1 MLCYSSK
8 IYFYILQ
15 QSHNN
20 QFKEK
25 EKSDMTKQQTAKT
38 TTTETRNFTDL
49 LRQYEKEY
57 NNDKTSVTFSNVL
70 DELATAVAYSVIKK
84 CLDPQ
89 RKGRKD
95 GQVSNSGCNT
105 QLDEVKRSIYRDKNT
120 LANIDYSCKQAFVT
134 VYNEDGDRQTKTK
147 DSDYRYAYNKLSQQT
162 LGDGLDLVHV
172 AMVAL
177 LDESEKADRT
187 KENFLENTYN
197 VRRLKKKVWIKSED
211 SINGWETVET
221 SPIKEVYKAVR
232 REVANN
238 RSLNIDPSNGYLYLE
253 DLATDEESNEE
264 TTIYRRLNKFSDLA
278 GNVTDFNG
286 AVKFETVDA
295 NSVTDYDTMVEKL
308 ELTARQAK
316 ILELRMGGY
325 GYVAI
330 ATYLGVNEKSVRD
343 VLKTVQKKA
352 IEKLNLPEYLVKTLT
367 ETKQQTAKNKLTDE
381 DKKTIELLFA
391 DGHSMKFI
399 ADRFNV
405 SKMTVSRVI
414 NGRKDR

>member
-1 MLCYSSK
+1 
-8 IYFYILQ
+8 
-15 QSHNN
+15 
-20 QFKEK
+20 
-25 EKSDMTKQQTAKT
+25 MTKQQTAKT

-57 NNDKTSVTFSNVL
+57 NNDKTSVAFSNVL

-95 GQVSNSGCNT
+95 GEVSNSGCNT

-147 DSDYRYAYNKLSQQT
+147 DSDYRYAYNKLSQQA

-187 KENFLENTYN
+187 KENYLENTYG

-211 SINGWETVET
+211 SVNGWDTVET

-286 AVKFETVDA
+286 AVKF
-295 NSVTDYDTMVEKL
+295 
-308 ELTARQAK
+308 
-316 ILELRMGGY
+316 
-325 GYVAI
+325 
-330 ATYLGVNEKSVRD
+330 
-343 VLKTVQKKA
+343 
-352 IEKLNLPEYLVKTLT
+352 
-367 ETKQQTAKNKLTDE
+367 
-381 DKKTIELLFA
+381 
-391 DGHSMKFI
+391 
-399 ADRFNV
+399 
-405 SKMTVSRVI
+405 
-414 NGRKDR
+414 

>member
-1 MLCYSSK
+1 
-8 IYFYILQ
+8 
-15 QSHNN
+15 
-20 QFKEK
+20 
-25 EKSDMTKQQTAKT
+25 MTKQQAAKT

-57 NNDKTSVTFSNVL
+57 NNDKTSVAFSNVL

-95 GQVSNSGCNT
+95 GEVSNSGCNA

-120 LANIDYSCKQAFVT
+120 LKNIDYSCKEAYIT
-134 VYNEDGDRQTKTK
+134 TYNEDGDRVTKTK
-147 DSDYRYAYNKLSQQT
+147 DSDYRHAYNKLTQQT

-187 KENFLENTYN
+187 KENFLENTYKA
-197 VRRLKKKVWIKSED
+197 RRLKKKVWIKSAD
-211 SINGWETVET
+211 SVNGWETVET

-232 REVANN
+232 REVSNS

-278 GNVTDFNG
+278 GNVTDYNG
-286 AVKFETVDA
+286 AVTFETVDSA
-295 NSVTDYDTMVEKL
+295 SVDKYENMVDAL

-316 ILELRMGGY
+316 VLELRMGGY
-325 GYVAI
+325 GCVAI
-330 ATYLGVNEKSVRD
+330 GTYLGVKEESVIS
-343 VLKTVQKKA
+343 VLKTIQKKA
-352 IEKLNLPEYLVKTLT
+352 IVKLELPSYLVKALT
-367 ETKQQTAKNKLTDE
+367 ETPTTAKKKLTDE
-381 DKKTIELLFA
+381 DKKTIALLFA
-391 DGHSMKFI
+391 NGHSMKFI

-405 SKMTVSRVI
+405 GKTTVARIVT
-414 NGRKDR
+414 GKKYK

>member
-1 MLCYSSK
+1 
-8 IYFYILQ
+8 
-15 QSHNN
+15 
-20 QFKEK
+20 
-25 EKSDMTKQQTAKT
+25 MTKQQTTKT

-57 NNDKTSVTFSNVL
+57 NNDKTSVAFSNVL

-120 LANIDYSCKQAFVT
+120 LANIDYSCKQAFTT

-187 KENFLENTYN
+187 RENFLENTYE
-197 VRRLKKKVWIKSED
+197 VRRLKKKVWIQSAD
-211 SINGWETVET
+211 SVNGWETVET
-221 SPIKEVYKAVR
+221 SPIREVYKAVR
-232 REVANN
+232 REVANS

-264 TTIYRRLNKFSDLA
+264 ATIYRRLNKFSDLA
-278 GNVTDFNG
+278 GNVTDYNG
-286 AVKFETVDA
+286 AVTFETVDSA
-295 NSVTDYDTMVEKL
+295 SVDKYENMVDAL

-316 ILELRMGGY
+316 VLELRMGGY
-325 GYVAI
+325 GCVAI
-330 ATYLGVNEKSVRD
+330 GTYLGVREESVIS
-343 VLKTVQKKA
+343 VLKTIQKKA
-352 IEKLNLPEYLVKTLT
+352 IEKLELPNYLVKALT
-367 ETKQQTAKNKLTDE
+367 ETPTTAKKKLTDE
-381 DKKTIELLFA
+381 DKKMIALLFA

-405 SKMTVSRVI
+405 GKTTVARIVT
-414 NGRKDR
+414 GKKYK

>member
-1 MLCYSSK
+1 
-8 IYFYILQ
+8 
-15 QSHNN
+15 
-20 QFKEK
+20 
-25 EKSDMTKQQTAKT
+25 MTKQQTAKT

-57 NNDKTSVTFSNVL
+57 NNDKTSVAFSNVL

-95 GQVSNSGCNT
+95 GEVSNSGCNT

-264 TTIYRRLNKFSDLA
+264 TTICRRLNKFSDLA

>member
-1 MLCYSSK
+1 
-8 IYFYILQ
+8 
-15 QSHNN
+15 
-20 QFKEK
+20 
-25 EKSDMTKQQTAKT
+25 MTKQQTAKT

-57 NNDKTSVTFSNVL
+57 NNDKTSVAFSNVL

-120 LANIDYSCKQAFVT
+120 LANIDYSCKQAFTT

-187 KENFLENTYN
+187 KANYLENTYE
-197 VRRLKKKVWIKSED
+197 VRRLKKKIWIKSAD
-211 SINGWETVET
+211 SVNGWETVET

-232 REVANN
+232 REIANS

-253 DLATDEESNEE
+253 DLAKDEESNEE
-264 TTIYRRLNKFSDLA
+264 TTVYRRLNKYTDLA

-286 AVKFETVDA
+286 AVKFETVDSG
-295 NSVTDYDTMVEKL
+295 SVADYDKMTEAL
-308 ELTARQAK
+308 ELTARQAQV
-316 ILELRMGGY
+316 LQLRMSGY
-325 GYVAI
+325 GCVAI
-330 ATYLGVNEKSVRD
+330 GTYLGVKEESVRS
-343 VLKTVQKKA
+343 VLQTIQKKA
-352 IEKLNLPEYLVKTLT
+352 VEKLSLPSYLVNAMTAPTPTAPKSKLT
-367 ETKQQTAKNKLTDE
+367 EA
-381 DKKTIELLFA
+381 DKDNIRKMIA
-391 DGHSMKFI
+391 DGHSMKFV
-399 ADRFNV
+399 ADAYNV
-405 SKMTVSRVI
+405 SKMTVSRIV

>member
-1 MLCYSSK
+1 
-8 IYFYILQ
+8 
-15 QSHNN
+15 
-20 QFKEK
+20 
-25 EKSDMTKQQTAKT
+25 MTKQQTAKT

-57 NNDKTSVTFSNVL
+57 NNDKTSVAFSNVL

-95 GQVSNSGCNT
+95 GEVSNSGCNT

-120 LANIDYSCKQAFVT
+120 LANIDYSCKQAFTT

-187 KENFLENTYN
+187 RENFLENTYE
-197 VRRLKKKVWIKSED
+197 VRRLKKKVWIKSAD
-211 SINGWETVET
+211 SVNGWETVDT
-221 SPIKEVYKAVR
+221 SPIREVYKAVR
-232 REVANN
+232 REVANS

-264 TTIYRRLNKFSDLA
+264 ATIYRRLNKFSDLA
-278 GNVTDFNG
+278 GNVTDYNG
-286 AVKFETVDA
+286 AVTFETVDSA
-295 NSVTDYDTMVEKL
+295 SVDKYENMVDAL

-316 ILELRMGGY
+316 VLELRMGGY

-352 IEKLNLPEYLVKTLT
+352 IEKLNLPEYLVKALT

-381 DKKTIELLFA
+381 DKKTIELLFV

>member
-1 MLCYSSK
+1 
-8 IYFYILQ
+8 
-15 QSHNN
+15 
-20 QFKEK
+20 
-25 EKSDMTKQQTAKT
+25 MTKQQTAKT

-57 NNDKTSVTFSNVL
+57 NNDKTSVAFSNVL
-70 DELATAVAYSVIKK
+70 DKLATAVAYSVIKK

-120 LANIDYSCKQAFVT
+120 LANIDYSCKQAFTT

-187 KENFLENTYN
+187 KANFLENTYE
-197 VRRLKKKVWIKSED
+197 VRRLKKKVWIKSAD
-211 SINGWETVET
+211 SVNGWETVKT
-221 SPIKEVYKAVR
+221 SPIREVYKAVR
-232 REVANN
+232 REVANS

-278 GNVTDFNG
+278 GNVTDYNG
-286 AVKFETVDA
+286 AVTFETVDSA
-295 NSVTDYDTMVEKL
+295 SVDKYENMVDAL

-316 ILELRMGGY
+316 VLEMRMGGY
-325 GYVAI
+325 GCVAI
-330 ATYLGVNEKSVRD
+330 GTYLGVKEESVMS
-343 VLKTVQKKA
+343 VLKTIQKKA
-352 IEKLNLPEYLVKTLT
+352 IEKLELPNYLVKALT
-367 ETKQQTAKNKLTDE
+367 ETPTTAKKKLTDE
-381 DKKTIELLFA
+381 DKKTIALLFA

-405 SKMTVSRVI
+405 GKTTVARIVT
-414 NGRKDR
+414 GKKYK

>member
-1 MLCYSSK
+1 
-8 IYFYILQ
+8 
-15 QSHNN
+15 
-20 QFKEK
+20 
-25 EKSDMTKQQTAKT
+25 MTKQQTAKT

-57 NNDKTSVTFSNVL
+57 NNDKTSVAFSNVL

-120 LANIDYSCKQAFVT
+120 LANIDYSCKQAFTT
-134 VYNEDGDRQTKTK
+134 VCNEDGDRQTKTK

-187 KENFLENTYN
+187 RENFLENTYE
-197 VRRLKKKVWIKSED
+197 VRRLKKKVWVKSAD
-211 SINGWETVET
+211 SVNGWETVET
-221 SPIKEVYKAVR
+221 SPIREVYKAVR
-232 REVANN
+232 REVANS

-253 DLATDEESNEE
+253 DLAADEESNEE
-264 TTIYRRLNKFSDLA
+264 TTIYKRLNKFSDLA
-278 GNVTDFNG
+278 GNVTDYNG
-286 AVKFETVDA
+286 AVTFETVDSA
-295 NSVTDYDTMVEKL
+295 SVDKYENMVDAL

-316 ILELRMGGY
+316 VLELRMGGY
-325 GYVAI
+325 GCVAI
-330 ATYLGVNEKSVRD
+330 GTYLGVKEESVMS
-343 VLKTVQKKA
+343 VLKTIQKKA
-352 IEKLNLPEYLVKTLT
+352 IEKLELPNYLVKALT
-367 ETKQQTAKNKLTDE
+367 ETPTTAKKKLTDE
-381 DKKTIELLFA
+381 DKKTIALLFA

-405 SKMTVSRVI
+405 GKTTVARIVT
-414 NGRKDR
+414 GKKYK

>member
-1 MLCYSSK
+1 
-8 IYFYILQ
+8 
-15 QSHNN
+15 
-20 QFKEK
+20 
-25 EKSDMTKQQTAKT
+25 MTKQQTAKT

-57 NNDKTSVTFSNVL
+57 NNDKTSVAFSNVL

-89 RKGRKD
+89 QKGRKD

-162 LGDGLDLVHV
+162 LGDGLDIVHV

-352 IEKLNLPEYLVKTLT
+352 IEKLNLPEYLVKALT

>member
-1 MLCYSSK
+1 
-8 IYFYILQ
+8 
-15 QSHNN
+15 
-20 QFKEK
+20 
-25 EKSDMTKQQTAKT
+25 MTKQQTAKT

-57 NNDKTSVTFSNVL
+57 NNDKTSVAFSNVL

-105 QLDEVKRSIYRDKNT
+105 QLEEVKRSIYRDKNT
-120 LANIDYSCKQAFVT
+120 LANIDYSCTQAFTT
-134 VYNEDGDRQTKTK
+134 VYNEEGDRQTKTK

-162 LGDGLDLVHV
+162 LGDGLDFVHV

-187 KENFLENTYN
+187 RENFLENTCE
-197 VRRLKKKVWIKSED
+197 VRRLKKKVWIKSAD
-211 SINGWETVET
+211 SVNGWETVET
-221 SPIKEVYKAVR
+221 SPIREVYKAVR
-232 REVANN
+232 REVANS

-253 DLATDEESNEE
+253 DLATDEESSEE

-278 GNVTDFNG
+278 GNVTDYNG
-286 AVKFETVDA
+286 AVTFETVDSA
-295 NSVTDYDTMVEKL
+295 SVDKYENMVDAL

-316 ILELRMGGY
+316 VLELRMGGY
-325 GYVAI
+325 GCVAI
-330 ATYLGVNEKSVRD
+330 GTYLGVKEESVMS
-343 VLKTVQKKA
+343 VLKTIQKKA
-352 IEKLNLPEYLVKTLT
+352 IEKLELPNYLVKALT
-367 ETKQQTAKNKLTDE
+367 ETPTTAKKKLTDE
-381 DKKTIELLFA
+381 DKKTIALLFA

-405 SKMTVSRVI
+405 GKTTVARIVT
-414 NGRKDR
+414 GKKYK

>member
-1 MLCYSSK
+1 
-8 IYFYILQ
+8 
-15 QSHNN
+15 
-20 QFKEK
+20 
-25 EKSDMTKQQTAKT
+25 MTKQQTANT

-57 NNDKTSVTFSNVL
+57 NNDKTSVAFSNVL

-120 LANIDYSCKQAFVT
+120 LKNIDYSRKEAYIT
-134 VYNEDGDRQTKTK
+134 TYNEDGDRVTKTK
-147 DSDYRYAYNKLSQQT
+147 DSDYRYAYNKLTQQT
-162 LGDGLDLVHV
+162 IGDGLDLVHV

-187 KENFLENTYN
+187 KENYLENTYE

-211 SINGWETVET
+211 SVNGWETVET
-221 SPIKEVYKAVR
+221 SPIREVYKAVR

-278 GNVTDFNG
+278 GNVTDYNG
-286 AVKFETVDA
+286 AVTFETVDA
-295 NSVTDYDTMVEKL
+295 NSVNDYDAMVEKL

-352 IEKLNLPEYLVKTLT
+352 IEKLNLPEYLVKALT

-381 DKKTIELLFA
+381 DKKTIELLFV

>member
-1 MLCYSSK
+1 
-8 IYFYILQ
+8 
-15 QSHNN
+15 
-20 QFKEK
+20 
-25 EKSDMTKQQTAKT
+25 MTKQQTAKT

-57 NNDKTSVTFSNVL
+57 NNDKTSVAFSNVL

-89 RKGRKD
+89 QKGRKD

-105 QLDEVKRSIYRDKNT
+105 QLDEVKRSIYRDKNI

-177 LDESEKADRT
+177 LDESEKADCT

>member
-1 MLCYSSK
+1 
-8 IYFYILQ
+8 
-15 QSHNN
+15 
-20 QFKEK
+20 
-25 EKSDMTKQQTAKT
+25 MTKQQTAKT

-57 NNDKTSVTFSNVL
+57 NNDKTSVAFSNVL

-89 RKGRKD
+89 QKGRKD

-120 LANIDYSCKQAFVT
+120 LKNIDYSCKEAYIT
-134 VYNEDGDRQTKTK
+134 TYNEGGDRVTKTK
-147 DSDYRYAYNKLSQQT
+147 DSDYRHAYNKLTQQT

-187 KENFLENTYN
+187 KENYLENTYE
-197 VRRLKKKVWIKSED
+197 VRRLKKKVWIKSAD
-211 SINGWETVET
+211 SVNGWETVET

-232 REVANN
+232 REVSNS

-278 GNVTDFNG
+278 GNVTDYNG
-286 AVKFETVDA
+286 AVTFETVDSA
-295 NSVTDYDTMVEKL
+295 SVDKYENMVDAL

-316 ILELRMGGY
+316 VLELRMGGY
-325 GYVAI
+325 GCVAI
-330 ATYLGVNEKSVRD
+330 GTYLGVKEESVMS
-343 VLKTVQKKA
+343 VLKTIQKKA
-352 IEKLNLPEYLVKTLT
+352 IEKLELPSYLVKALT
-367 ETKQQTAKNKLTDE
+367 ETPTTAKKKLTDE
-381 DKKTIELLFA
+381 DKKTIALLFA

-405 SKMTVSRVI
+405 GKTTVARIVT
-414 NGRKDR
+414 GKKYK

>member
-1 MLCYSSK
+1 
-8 IYFYILQ
+8 
-15 QSHNN
+15 
-20 QFKEK
+20 
-25 EKSDMTKQQTAKT
+25 MTKQQTAKT

-57 NNDKTSVTFSNVL
+57 NNDKTSVAFSNVL

-120 LANIDYSCKQAFVT
+120 LANIDYSCTQAFTT

-177 LDESEKADRT
+177 LDESEKVDRT
-187 KENFLENTYN
+187 RKNFLENTYE
-197 VRRLKKKVWIKSED
+197 VRRLKKKVWIKSAD
-211 SINGWETVET
+211 SVNGWETVET
-221 SPIKEVYKAVR
+221 SPIREAYKAVR
-232 REVANN
+232 REVANS
-238 RSLNIDPSNGYLYLE
+238 RSLNIDSSNGYLYLE

-278 GNVTDFNG
+278 GNVTDYNG
-286 AVKFETVDA
+286 AVTFETVDSA
-295 NSVTDYDTMVEKL
+295 SVDKYENMVDAL

-316 ILELRMGGY
+316 VLELRMGGY
-325 GYVAI
+325 GCVAI
-330 ATYLGVNEKSVRD
+330 GTYLGVKEESIMS
-343 VLKTVQKKA
+343 VLKTIQKKA
-352 IEKLNLPEYLVKTLT
+352 IEKLELPNYLVKALT
-367 ETKQQTAKNKLTDE
+367 ETPTTAKKKLTDE
-381 DKKTIELLFA
+381 DKKTIALLFA

-405 SKMTVSRVI
+405 GKTTVARIVT
-414 NGRKDR
+414 GKKYK

>member
-1 MLCYSSK
+1 
-8 IYFYILQ
+8 
-15 QSHNN
+15 
-20 QFKEK
+20 
-25 EKSDMTKQQTAKT
+25 MTKQQTAKT

-57 NNDKTSVTFSNVL
+57 NNDKKSVVFSNVL

-95 GQVSNSGCNT
+95 GEVSNSGCNA
-105 QLDEVKRSIYRDKNT
+105 QLYEVKRSIYRDKNT
-120 LANIDYSCKQAFVT
+120 LENIDYSCKEAYIT
-134 VYNEDGDRQTKTK
+134 TYNEDGDRVTKTK
-147 DSDYRYAYNKLSQQT
+147 DSDYRYAYNKLTQQT
-162 LGDGLDLVHV
+162 IGDGLDLVHV

-187 KENFLENTYN
+187 KENFLENTYK
-197 VRRLKKKVWIKSED
+197 VRRLKKKVWIKSAD
-211 SINGWETVET
+211 SVNGWETVET

-232 REVANN
+232 REVSNS

-278 GNVTDFNG
+278 GNVTDYNG
-286 AVKFETVDA
+286 AVTFETVDSA
-295 NSVTDYDTMVEKL
+295 SVDKYENMVDAL

-316 ILELRMGGY
+316 VLELRMGGY
-325 GYVAI
+325 GCVAI
-330 ATYLGVNEKSVRD
+330 GTYLGVKEESVMS
-343 VLKTVQKKA
+343 VLKTIQKKA
-352 IEKLNLPEYLVKTLT
+352 IEKLELPSYLVKALT
-367 ETKQQTAKNKLTDE
+367 ETPTTAKKKLTDE
-381 DKKTIELLFA
+381 DKKTIALLFA

-405 SKMTVSRVI
+405 GKTTVARIVT
-414 NGRKDR
+414 GKKYK

>member
-1 MLCYSSK
+1 
-8 IYFYILQ
+8 
-15 QSHNN
+15 
-20 QFKEK
+20 
-25 EKSDMTKQQTAKT
+25 MTKQQTAKT
-38 TTTETRNFTDL
+38 TTTEKRNFTDL

-57 NNDKTSVTFSNVL
+57 NNDKTSVALSNVL

-120 LANIDYSCKQAFVT
+120 LANIEYSCKQAFVT
-134 VYNEDGDRQTKTK
+134 VYNEYGDRQTKTK
-147 DSDYRYAYNKLSQQT
+147 DSDYRHAYNKLTQQT

-187 KENFLENTYN
+187 KENFLENTYEA
-197 VRRLKKKVWIKSED
+197 RRLKKKVWIKSAD
-211 SINGWETVET
+211 SVNGWETVET

-232 REVANN
+232 REVSNS

-278 GNVTDFNG
+278 GNVTDYNG
-286 AVKFETVDA
+286 AVTFETVDSA
-295 NSVTDYDTMVEKL
+295 SVDKYENMVDAL

-316 ILELRMGGY
+316 VLELRMGGY
-325 GYVAI
+325 GCVAI
-330 ATYLGVNEKSVRD
+330 GTYLGVKEESVMS
-343 VLKTVQKKA
+343 VLKTIQKKA
-352 IEKLNLPEYLVKTLT
+352 IEKLELPSYLVKALT
-367 ETKQQTAKNKLTDE
+367 ATPTTAKKKLTDE
-381 DKKTIELLFA
+381 DKKTIALLFA

-405 SKMTVSRVI
+405 GKTTVARIVT
-414 NGRKDR
+414 GKKYK

>member
-1 MLCYSSK
+1 
-8 IYFYILQ
+8 
-15 QSHNN
+15 
-20 QFKEK
+20 
-25 EKSDMTKQQTAKT
+25 MTKQQTAKT

-57 NNDKTSVTFSNVL
+57 NNDKTSVAFSNVL

-120 LANIDYSCKQAFVT
+120 LANIDYSCTQAFTT

-172 AMVAL
+172 AIVAL

-187 KENFLENTYN
+187 KENFLENTHE
-197 VRRLKKKVWIKSED
+197 VRRLKKKVWIKSAD
-211 SINGWETVET
+211 SVNGWETVET
-221 SPIKEVYKAVR
+221 SPIREVYKAVR
-232 REVANN
+232 REVANS

-253 DLATDEESNEE
+253 DLATDEESSEE

-278 GNVTDFNG
+278 GNVTDYNG
-286 AVKFETVDA
+286 AVTFETVDSA
-295 NSVTDYDTMVEKL
+295 SVDEYENMVDAL

-316 ILELRMGGY
+316 VLELRMGGY
-325 GYVAI
+325 GCVAI
-330 ATYLGVNEKSVRD
+330 GTYLGVKGESVIS
-343 VLKTVQKKA
+343 VLKTIQKKA
-352 IEKLNLPEYLVKTLT
+352 IDKLELPNYLVKALT
-367 ETKQQTAKNKLTDE
+367 ETPTTAKKKLTDE
-381 DKKTIELLFA
+381 DKKTIALLFA

-405 SKMTVSRVI
+405 GKTTVARIVT
-414 NGRKDR
+414 GKKYK

>member
-1 MLCYSSK
+1 
-8 IYFYILQ
+8 
-15 QSHNN
+15 
-20 QFKEK
+20 
-25 EKSDMTKQQTAKT
+25 MTKQQTAKT

-57 NNDKTSVTFSNVL
+57 NNDKTSVAFSNVL

-120 LANIDYSCKQAFVT
+120 LANIDYSCKQAFTT
-134 VYNEDGDRQTKTK
+134 VCNEDGDRQTKTK

-187 KENFLENTYN
+187 RENFLENTYE
-197 VRRLKKKVWIKSED
+197 VRRLKKKVWIKSAD

-221 SPIKEVYKAVR
+221 SPIREVYKAVR
-232 REVANN
+232 REVANS

-253 DLATDEESNEE
+253 DLAADEESNEE
-264 TTIYRRLNKFSDLA
+264 TTIYKRLNKFSDLA
-278 GNVTDFNG
+278 GNVTDYNG
-286 AVKFETVDA
+286 AVTFETVDSA
-295 NSVTDYDTMVEKL
+295 SVDKYENMVDAL

-316 ILELRMGGY
+316 VLELRMGGY
-325 GYVAI
+325 GCVAI
-330 ATYLGVNEKSVRD
+330 GTYLGVKEESVMS
-343 VLKTVQKKA
+343 VLKTIQKKA
-352 IEKLNLPEYLVKTLT
+352 IEKLELPNYLVKALT
-367 ETKQQTAKNKLTDE
+367 ETPTTAKKKLTDE
-381 DKKTIELLFA
+381 DKKTIALLFA

-405 SKMTVSRVI
+405 GKTTVARIVT
-414 NGRKDR
+414 GKKYK

>member
-1 MLCYSSK
+1 
-8 IYFYILQ
+8 
-15 QSHNN
+15 
-20 QFKEK
+20 
-25 EKSDMTKQQTAKT
+25 MTKHQTAKT

-57 NNDKTSVTFSNVL
+57 NNDKTSVVFSNVL

-172 AMVAL
+172 AIVAL

-187 KENFLENTYN
+187 RENFLENTYE
-197 VRRLKKKVWIKSED
+197 VRRLKKKVWIKSAD
-211 SINGWETVET
+211 SVNGWETVET
-221 SPIKEVYKAVR
+221 SPIREAYKAVR
-232 REVANN
+232 REVANS

-278 GNVTDFNG
+278 GNVTDYNG
-286 AVKFETVDA
+286 AVTFETVDSA
-295 NSVTDYDTMVEKL
+295 SVDKYENMVDAL

-325 GYVAI
+325 GCVAI
-330 ATYLGVNEKSVRD
+330 GTYLGVKEESVIS
-343 VLKTVQKKA
+343 VLKTIQKKA
-352 IEKLNLPEYLVKTLT
+352 IEKLELPNYLVKALT
-367 ETKQQTAKNKLTDE
+367 ETPTTAKKKLTDE

-405 SKMTVSRVI
+405 GKTTVARIVT
-414 NGRKDR
+414 GKKYK

>member
-1 MLCYSSK
+1 M
-8 IYFYILQ
+8 
-15 QSHNN
+15 
-20 QFKEK
+20 
-25 EKSDMTKQQTAKT
+25 
-38 TTTETRNFTDL
+38 
-49 LRQYEKEY
+49 
-57 NNDKTSVTFSNVL
+57 

-120 LANIDYSCKQAFVT
+120 LANIDYSCTQAFTT

-187 KENFLENTYN
+187 RENFLENTYE
-197 VRRLKKKVWIKSED
+197 VRRLKKKVWIKSAD
-211 SINGWETVET
+211 SVNGWETVET
-221 SPIKEVYKAVR
+221 SPIREVYKAVR
-232 REVANN
+232 REVANS

-253 DLATDEESNEE
+253 ELATDEESNEE
-264 TTIYRRLNKFSDLA
+264 ATIYRRLNKFSDLA
-278 GNVTDFNG
+278 GNVTDYNG
-286 AVKFETVDA
+286 AVTFETVDSA
-295 NSVTDYDTMVEKL
+295 SVDKYENMVDAL

-316 ILELRMGGY
+316 VLELRMGGY
-325 GYVAI
+325 GCVAI
-330 ATYLGVNEKSVRD
+330 GTYLGVKEESVMS
-343 VLKTVQKKA
+343 VLKTIQKKA
-352 IEKLNLPEYLVKTLT
+352 IEKLELPNYLVKALT
-367 ETKQQTAKNKLTDE
+367 ETPTTAKKKLTDE
-381 DKKTIELLFA
+381 DKKTIALLFA
-391 DGHSMKFI
+391 NGHSMKFI

-405 SKMTVSRVI
+405 GKTTVARIVT
-414 NGRKDR
+414 GKKYK

>member
-1 MLCYSSK
+1 
-8 IYFYILQ
+8 
-15 QSHNN
+15 
-20 QFKEK
+20 
-25 EKSDMTKQQTAKT
+25 MTKQQTAKT

-57 NNDKTSVTFSNVL
+57 NNDKTSVAFSNVL

-120 LANIDYSCKQAFVT
+120 LANIDYSCKQSFVT

-162 LGDGLDLVHV
+162 LGDGLDIVHV

-211 SINGWETVET
+211 STNGWETVET

-352 IEKLNLPEYLVKTLT
+352 IEKLNLPEYLVKALT

>member
-1 MLCYSSK
+1 
-8 IYFYILQ
+8 
-15 QSHNN
+15 
-20 QFKEK
+20 
-25 EKSDMTKQQTAKT
+25 MTKQQTAKT

-57 NNDKTSVTFSNVL
+57 NNDKTSVAFSNVL

-197 VRRLKKKVWIKSED
+197 VRRLKKKVWIKSDD

-232 REVANN
+232 REVSNN

-352 IEKLNLPEYLVKTLT
+352 IEKLNLPKYLVKALT

>member
-1 MLCYSSK
+1 
-8 IYFYILQ
+8 
-15 QSHNN
+15 
-20 QFKEK
+20 
-25 EKSDMTKQQTAKT
+25 MTKQQTAKT
-38 TTTETRNFTDL
+38 TATETRNFTDL

-57 NNDKTSVTFSNVL
+57 NNDRTSVAFSNVL

-120 LANIDYSCKQAFVT
+120 LANIDYSCKQAFAT
-134 VYNEDGDRQTKTK
+134 VYNEDGDRQTKTR

-162 LGDGLDLVHV
+162 IGDGLDLVHV
-172 AMVAL
+172 AMIAL

-187 KENFLENTYN
+187 RENFLENTYE
-197 VRRLKKKVWIKSED
+197 VRRLKKKVWIKSAD
-211 SINGWETVET
+211 SVNGWETVET
-221 SPIKEVYKAVR
+221 SPIREVYKAVR
-232 REVANN
+232 REVANS

-264 TTIYRRLNKFSDLA
+264 ATIYRRLNKFSDLA
-278 GNVTDFNG
+278 GNVTDYNG
-286 AVKFETVDA
+286 AVTFETVDSA
-295 NSVTDYDTMVEKL
+295 SVDKYENMIDAL

-316 ILELRMGGY
+316 VLELRMGGY
-325 GYVAI
+325 GCVAI
-330 ATYLGVNEKSVRD
+330 GTYLGVREESVMS
-343 VLKTVQKKA
+343 VLKTIQKKA
-352 IEKLNLPEYLVKTLT
+352 IEKLELPNYLVKALT
-367 ETKQQTAKNKLTDE
+367 ETPTTAKKKLTDE
-381 DKKTIELLFA
+381 DKKTIALLFA

-405 SKMTVSRVI
+405 GKTTVARIVT
-414 NGRKDR
+414 GKKYK

>member
-1 MLCYSSK
+1 M
-8 IYFYILQ
+8 I
-15 QSHNN
+15 
-20 QFKEK
+20 
-25 EKSDMTKQQTAKT
+25 KQQTAKT

-57 NNDKTSVTFSNVL
+57 NNDKTSVAFSNVL

-89 RKGRKD
+89 RKGRTP
-95 GQVSNSGCNT
+95 GEVSNSGCNT

-187 KENFLENTYN
+187 KENYLENTYEI
-197 VRRLKKKVWIKSED
+197 RRLKKKVWIKSED
-211 SINGWETVET
+211 SVNGWETVET

-264 TTIYRRLNKFSDLA
+264 TIIYRRLNKFSDLA

-295 NSVTDYDTMVEKL
+295 NSVTDYDTMVEEL
-308 ELTARQAK
+308 ELTARQTK

-352 IEKLNLPEYLVKTLT
+352 IEKLNLPEYLVKALT

>member
-1 MLCYSSK
+1 
-8 IYFYILQ
+8 
-15 QSHNN
+15 
-20 QFKEK
+20 
-25 EKSDMTKQQTAKT
+25 MTKQQTAKT

-57 NNDKTSVTFSNVL
+57 NNDKTSVAFSNVL

-120 LANIDYSCKQAFVT
+120 LANIDYSCTQAFTT

-187 KENFLENTYN
+187 RKNFLENTYE
-197 VRRLKKKVWIKSED
+197 VRRLKKKVWIKSAD
-211 SINGWETVET
+211 SVNGWETVET
-221 SPIKEVYKAVR
+221 SPIREVYKAVR
-232 REVANN
+232 REVANS

-253 DLATDEESNEE
+253 DLATDEESSEE

-295 NSVTDYDTMVEKL
+295 NSVTDYDTMVEEL
-308 ELTARQAK
+308 ELTARQTK

-352 IEKLNLPEYLVKTLT
+352 IEKLNLPEYLVKALT

>member
-1 MLCYSSK
+1 
-8 IYFYILQ
+8 
-15 QSHNN
+15 
-20 QFKEK
+20 
-25 EKSDMTKQQTAKT
+25 MTKQQTAKT

-57 NNDKTSVTFSNVL
+57 NNDKTSVAFSNVL

-95 GQVSNSGCNT
+95 GEVSNSGCNT

-391 DGHSMKFI
+391 DGHSMEFI